1 MAVTYHAG
9 RRIQGTQADFDGI
22 PAVSGGWKE
31 LARTTLGSTSS
42 TIDVS
47 SIPDKRYYQ
56 VLLDFPRS
64 GTSQCGMRI
73 NNDSGSNYSRRYTY
87 NGASDSTGTSET
99 SFDFTGNGSSTNNF
113 SVMHI
118 ANLAGKEKL
127 IMNHNNEGGSAG
139 AGNIGDRREQVS
151 KWANTSNALDQLTA
165 IVSANNYASGAEMVV
180 LGYDPDDTHT
190 DNFWEELVDASG
202 SGASFNTGTFTAKK
216 YLCIQCWYK
225 ATGGGLNVGLQV
237 GNSSIDTG
245 SNYAWRS
252 SQNGAADSTGTTRDN
267 IVLDSATTDSGETGF
282 ANIFVVN
289 NASNE
294 KLFIISQTSVVAT
307 GAGTSPNRRETVA
320 KWTDTSNQINIVGLY
335 DAGTGGS
342 FTSSS
347 FIKVWG
353 SN

>member
-1 MAVTYHAG
+1 MSFPFVQPYFGLGNSLQTA
-9 RRIQGTQADFDGI
+9 QA
-22 PAVSGGWKE
+22 SGGGAVGGWVE
-31 LARTTLGSTSS
+31 LARTTLGSTST

-113 SVMHI
+113 SIMHI

-127 IMNHNNEGGSAG
+127 IMNQIHEGGSAG

-180 LGYDPDDTHT
+180 LGWDPTDTHT
-190 DNFWEELVDASG
+190 TNFWEELASVTLGGDASEIS
-202 SGASFNTGTFTAKK
+202 SGTISAKK
-216 YLCIQCWYK
+216 YLW
-225 ATGGGLNVGLQV
+225 VQV
-237 GNSSIDTG
+237 YFQNASSSDDVLVRFNNDTG
-245 SNYAWRS
+245 SNYAHRHAINYGSDTTQTSGS
-252 SQNGAADSTGTTRDN
+252 SIKLIDRNAAADVGRFVN
-267 IVLDSATTDSGETGF
+267 F
-282 ANIFVVN
+282 FVVN
-289 NASNE
+289 NSATEKLLIAHGLEEETAGASNAPTTNE
-294 KLFIISQTSVVAT
+294 CV
-307 GAGTSPNRRETVA
+307 G
-320 KWTDTSNQINIVGLY
+320 KWAN
-335 DAGTGGS
+335 
-342 FTSSS
+342 TSSQITEIDCFTNS
-347 FIKVWG
+347 GNIRSGAELRVWG